1 MWLGIEIGFWTL
13 FFLPLS
19 SKTGCNGSSCRI
31 QFPQGLHSGI
41 FPPSPQNTKKNPTA
55 AGIRIG
61 EKPPLAMYYIWT
73 LCTRSLHAS
82 LINLIDQFYST
93 LGHTNTQILTH
104 TKAMGSPLNSIKFN
118 WQKEMNMSMQKT
130 KKHKKQMHVPHTLYS
145 VHIVYHTIHEKQIN
159 GGTEHNG

>member
-1 MWLGIEIGFWTL
+1 MWLGIQIGFWTL
-13 FFLPLS
+13 FFSPLAR
-19 SKTGCNGSSCRI
+19 KPGAMDPAVGSSSPKGCTRGFSRPPHRTQKKPNSCRD
-31 QFPQGLHSGI
+31 QDRGETT
-41 FPPSPQNTKKNPTA
+41 PSYV
-55 AGIRIG
+55 
-61 EKPPLAMYYIWT
+61 YYIWT